1 MSSFK
6 LLLLSISVVLQTT
19 ITLSIIT
26 PKSSSSKDRPLLR
39 QFGNG
44 INERVLNSKEGYNR
58 FGLENHYTSDETI
71 PCLDMQTTSDSS
83 STTNIN
89 SNVADKSSSLY
100 DISSQRE
107 IREAYMNDNTQQGTT
122 ESDRIHGRSSGSGC
136 CIIRLTGKDAASVR
150 LLVNFADDFF
160 DCVDCGDNEHA
171 NYDADNNCAAGKL
184 KDLGVFRIANN
195 VHAGFDHNVDEE
207 DKMQVLYTKLIPEGE
222 VLEAAMGGCQMVMEV
237 MAAAVR
243 ERGASLWKASE
254 GKANVVVVE
263 DI

>member
-1 MSSFK
+1 MSSLLK

-19 ITLSIIT
+19 IALSIIT

-44 INERVLNSKEGYNR
+44 INERVLNSKEGFNR

-83 STTNIN
+83 IAT
-89 SNVADKSSSLY
+89 NVADKSSLY
-100 DISSQRE
+100 DISSQSE
-107 IREAYMNDNTQQGTT
+107 IRDAYMNNDNTQQGTT

-150 LLVNFADDFF
+150 LLVDFADDFF

-171 NYDADNNCAAGKL
+171 NYDADNNGSAHKL

-195 VHAGFDHNVDEE
+195 VHAGFDHNVNEE
-207 DKMQVLYTKLIPEGE
+207 DKMQVLESQRYI
-222 VLEAAMGGCQMVMEV
+222 VLSCEFVC
-237 MAAAVR
+237 
-243 ERGASLWKASE
+243 SIL
-254 GKANVVVVE
+254 
-263 DI
+263 